1 MEGGDEEMETNIT
14 TQHDDELV
22 QIKSNKV
29 LEDRNELNF
38 D

>member
-1 MEGGDEEMETNIT
+1 MEGGDEEMETDII

-22 QIKSNKV
+22 QINSDKV
-29 LEDRNELNF
+29 MKDRSEPNF